1 MTGLPAAVR
10 GYTSSPPEKAFG
22 YFPVLGSAPTQ
33 HPSVWFFRMNNPL
46 LRFLRAE
53 LSMMLTGLSPRPC
66 GIPGLLNLYA
76 LEKMALCHSGE
87 M

>member
-1 MTGLPAAVR
+1 
-10 GYTSSPPEKAFG
+10 
-22 YFPVLGSAPTQ
+22 
-33 HPSVWFFRMNNPL
+33 MNNTL

-66 GIPGLLNLYA
+66 GIPGLLNLSA